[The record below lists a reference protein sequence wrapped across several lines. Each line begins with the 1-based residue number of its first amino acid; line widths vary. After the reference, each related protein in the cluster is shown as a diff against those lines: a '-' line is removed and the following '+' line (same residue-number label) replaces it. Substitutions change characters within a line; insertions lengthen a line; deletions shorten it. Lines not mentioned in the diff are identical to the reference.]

1 MRSRKVIKK
10 KSIFEN
16 GLGTTLKMEEFSL
29 EMRPRNV
36 ALILP
41 HKLMWSRKGHG
52 RSESYEIHSILKK
65 SILVGKNHLTK
76 TISARLRTRLKTS
89 EVGIRF
95 RNGWSE
101 RVH

>member
-36 ALILP
+36 ALIL
-41 HKLMWSRKGHG
+41 WSRKGHG
-52 RSESYEIHSILKK
+52 ESKIMNSIKKGILVLKNVLKK
-65 SILVGKNHLTK
+65 ANF
-76 TISARLRTRLKTS
+76 ARLRTCLKTS